1 VVAKGTVLIN
11 GVCTKKLDMT
21 EMMKQVGVVRQDQKT
36 FNMTI
41 KEYLLLGVDPF
52 HHVDD
57 SAIAEA
63 LEIADASKFITK
75 FPGGMNTCM
84 GPLGSELSLSQRV
97 RI

>member
-1 VVAKGTVLIN
+1 MVAEGTVFIN
-11 GVCTKKLDMT
+11 GVFTKKLDMT

-63 LEIADASKFITK
+63 LEKVDASKFIAK

-84 GPLGSELSLSQRV
+84 GPSGSELSLSQRV